1 MPRHSTVQ
9 LPPADH
15 LESNHYLVDGQ
26 HRIVAVRLKTSR
38 EPSKVVTASFGE
50 WPTPTS
56 DHADSRPIGAFV
68 AELES
73 QGYGEGLKE
82 ARKSIAG
89 LLDKKTT
96 LRSLRLHA
104 GLSQE
109 QLASLMETS
118 QPQIA
123 RMESGKQDL
132 QLSTLRRFAVVL
144 KIDLHAVVDA
154 CQQ

>member
-1 MPRHSTVQ
+1 MHVQ
-9 LPPADH
+9 PADH
-15 LESNHYLVDGQ
+15 LESSHYLVDGA
-26 HRIVAVRLKTSR
+26 HRVVVGPANLKTSR
-38 EPSKVVTASFGE
+38 EPTKVVQVPFGE
-50 WPTPTS
+50 WPIPIS
-56 DHADSRPIGAFV
+56 QHSDSRPIGAFV
-68 AELES
+68 AALEA
-73 QGYGEGLKE
+73 EGHSEALKD
-82 ARKSIAG
+82 ARKAIG
-89 LLDKKTT
+89 GWLDDSKPT
-96 LRSLRLHA
+96 LRSLRLQA